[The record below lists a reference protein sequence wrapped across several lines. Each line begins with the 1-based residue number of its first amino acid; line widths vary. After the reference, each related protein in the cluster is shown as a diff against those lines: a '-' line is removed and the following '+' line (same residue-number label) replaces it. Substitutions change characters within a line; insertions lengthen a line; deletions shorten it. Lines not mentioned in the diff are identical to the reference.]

1 MKNLNPLAWLPK
13 LALPIHGRDPT
24 VPNPLT
30 DITNR
35 VIDAAL
41 HKFLPSHDA
50 DTVINGYR
58 RSAWNEDALKKDIDK
73 LNSDEHPVPKDKHY
87 WNAINHVKKLIQP
100 DVPLKP
106 VHFADLRRYKWR
118 LSTNI
123 GAPFAQSKYWKEY
136 VRSKFNFFSKN
147 IPFPNIAHR
156 DLFTEAHTS
165 SQPLEIR
172 DSRMTK
178 HNLYTEAFFITRK
191 NIHLIK
197 LGHKTNSNGHDMRYW
212 NTAFARQHLVKQDED
227 DKVRLVFGAPF
238 TLLTAELM
246 FIWPLQVHLL
256 LLQGK
261 RNFMLWGFETL
272 LGGWYRLRNFFLTY
286 APKYELVATLDW
298 SGFDRFARHTV
309 IRDIHSDILRPIF
322 DFTGYHPTV
331 DYTSYSSLPDEE
343 PIPVRLERLW
353 NWMTD
358 AVLTIPLLMPDGTL
372 YNFRHSGIFSGYFQ
386 TQILDSLYN
395 MVMIFTILSRMG
407 FDLDKVVIK
416 VQGDD
421 SIFAILCCFILICHS
436 FLTIFK
442 NYASYYFGAILS
454 ESKSEIRD
462 SYEHAETLKYRN
474 SNGFPYR
481 DELQLLAQL
490 RHPERSTD
498 PDAVAA
504 RCIGI
509 AYAACGQLPRTYMIC
524 EDIYNYLT
532 AHYSAKPR
540 QSEIRFMFR
549 HLDMDIPEFAE
560 EYQFSEFPSLFDTLR
575 HLMDPARPLAN
586 YHWPREYFQGLPG
599 RM

>member
-1 MKNLNPLAWLPK
+1 
-13 LALPIHGRDPT
+13 
-24 VPNPLT
+24 
-30 DITNR
+30 
-35 VIDAAL
+35 
-41 HKFLPSHDA
+41 
-50 DTVINGYR
+50 
-58 RSAWNEDALKKDIDK
+58 
-73 LNSDEHPVPKDKHY
+73 
-87 WNAINHVKKLIQP
+87 
-100 DVPLKP
+100 
-106 VHFADLRRYKWR
+106 
-118 LSTNI
+118 
-123 GAPFAQSKYWKEY
+123 
-136 VRSKFNFFSKN
+136 
-147 IPFPNIAHR
+147 
-156 DLFTEAHTS
+156 
-165 SQPLEIR
+165 
-172 DSRMTK
+172 
-178 HNLYTEAFFITRK
+178 
-191 NIHLIK
+191 
-197 LGHKTNSNGHDMRYW
+197 
-212 NTAFARQHLVKQDED
+212 
-227 DKVRLVFGAPF
+227 
-238 TLLTAELM
+238 
-246 FIWPLQVHLL
+246 
-256 LLQGK
+256 
-261 RNFMLWGFETL
+261 
-272 LGGWYRLRNFFLTY
+272 
-286 APKYELVATLDW
+286 
-298 SGFDRFARHTV
+298 
-309 IRDIHSDILRPIF
+309 
-322 DFTGYHPTV
+322 
-331 DYTSYSSLPDEE
+331 
-343 PIPVRLERLW
+343 
-353 NWMTD
+353 
-358 AVLTIPLLMPDGTL
+358 MPDGTL